1 MTNHTTDGARTN
13 RRNTKRATRD
23 PERTRARILDAAKT
37 AFAERGLG
45 GARVDEIAA
54 RAKVN
59 KRMIYHYFGSKDGL
73 FLAVLEGAY
82 ADIREAEQ
90 ALDLDHLGPVEAIKT
105 LVAFTWDYYLRNPE
119 FLRLINSE
127 NLHGGR
133 HLAQSEIIRDLHS
146 PFVQM
151 VADILARGESAGVFR
166 KGVDPVQLNITI
178 AALGY
183 YYLTNRHTLSIIF
196 DRDLMAPEALSAR
209 LGFMIDNVLGYLRP
223 E

>member
-1 MTNHTTDGARTN
+1 MSTGKASQ
-13 RRNTKRATRD
+13 TKAKRVKRD
-23 PERTRARILDAAKT
+23 PERTRARILDAAQA

-59 KRMIYHYFGSKDGL
+59 KRMIYHYFGSKDRL
-73 FLAVLEGAY
+73 FLAVLEGSY
-82 ADIREAEQ
+82 ADIREAER
-90 ALDLDHLGPVEAIKT
+90 ALDLDHLDPLEAIRT
-105 LVAFTWDYYLRNPE
+105 LVAFTWDFYLRHPE

-127 NLHGGR
+127 NLHAGR
-133 HLAQSEIIRDLHS
+133 HLAQSETIRDLHS

-151 VADILARGESAGVFR
+151 VADILVRGERTGVFR
-166 KGVDPVQLNITI
+166 KNVDPVQLYISI

-196 DRDLMAPEALSAR
+196 DRDLMAPDALSAR
-209 LGFMIDNVLGYLRP
+209 LDAMIDNVLGYLRP

>member
-1 MTNHTTDGARTN
+1 MTRGNDGGTGTTK
-13 RRNTKRATRD
+13 RRVKRATRD
-23 PERTRARILDAAKT
+23 PERTRARILSAAKS
-37 AFAERGLG
+37 AFSEAGLG
-45 GARVDEIAA
+45 GARVDKIAA

-59 KRMIYHYFGSKDGL
+59 KRMIYHYFGNKDGL
-73 FLAVLEGAY
+73 FLAVLERAY
-82 ADIREAEQ
+82 GDIREAERK
-90 ALDLDHLGPVEAIKT
+90 LDLGHLDPVEAIKT

-119 FLRLINSE
+119 FLRLVNSE

-133 HLAQSEIIRDLHS
+133 HLARSEIIRELHS

-151 VADILARGESAGVFR
+151 VAEILRRGERAGVFR

-196 DRDLMAPEALSAR
+196 DRDLMTPDALTAR
-209 LGFMIDNVLGYLRP
+209 VDFMIENVLGYLMAC
-223 E
+223 

>member
-1 MTNHTTDGARTN
+1 MTQGNRGGAPASKRPA
-13 RRNTKRATRD
+13 KRATRD
-23 PERTRARILDAAKT
+23 PERTRARILSAAKS
-37 AFAERGLG
+37 AFAEAGLG

-59 KRMIYHYFGSKDGL
+59 KRMIYHYFGNKDGL
-73 FLAVLEGAY
+73 FLAVLEGTY
-82 ADIREAEQ
+82 ADIRKAERE
-90 ALDLDHLGPVEAIKT
+90 LDLGDLDPVEAIKT
-105 LVAFTWDYYLRNPE
+105 LVAATWEYYLRNPE

-133 HLAQSEIIRDLHS
+133 HLAKSKIIRELHS

-151 VADILARGESAGVFR
+151 VAEILERGERAGVFR

-178 AALGY
+178 AGLGY

-196 DRDLMAPEALSAR
+196 DRDLMTPEALSAR
-209 LGFMIDNVLGYLRP
+209 VDFMIENVLGYLMAR
-223 E
+223 

>member
-1 MTNHTTDGARTN
+1 MTKGGADAKRPKE
-13 RRNTKRATRD
+13 RRATRD
-23 PERTRARILDAAKT
+23 PERTRARILDAAKA

-59 KRMIYHYFGSKDGL
+59 KRMIYHYFGNKDGL
-73 FLAVLEGAY
+73 FLAVLENAY

-90 ALDLDHLGPVEAIKT
+90 TLDLGHLDPVEAIKT

-133 HLAQSEIIRDLHS
+133 HLAQSKTIRELHS

-151 VADILARGESAGVFR
+151 V
-166 KGVDPVQLNITI
+166 
-178 AALGY
+178 
-183 YYLTNRHTLSIIF
+183 
-196 DRDLMAPEALSAR
+196 
-209 LGFMIDNVLGYLRP
+209 
-223 E
+223 

>member
-1 MTNHTTDGARTN
+1 MTNGTTGGTHATQHTT
-13 RRNTKRATRD
+13 RRIKRD
-23 PERTRARILDAAKT
+23 PERTRARILQAAKA
-37 AFAERGLG
+37 AFAEKGLG

-73 FLAVLEGAY
+73 FLAVLERAY
-82 ADIREAEQ
+82 AGIREAER
-90 ALDLDHLGPVEAIKT
+90 ALALDHLDPVEAIKT
-105 LVAFTWDYYLRNPE
+105 LVTFTWDFYLENPE

-127 NLHGGR
+127 NLHAGR

-146 PFVQM
+146 PFVRM
-151 VADILARGESAGVFR
+151 VGDILLRGERMGVFR
-166 KGVDPVQLNITI
+166 RNVDPVQLYISI

-196 DRDLMAPEALSAR
+196 DRDLMAPDALAAR
-209 LGFMIDNVLGYLRP
+209 HDVIMDNVLGYLRP